1 MDSWCARRTRSIRG
15 GGLAGGCSA
24 RTCRGGWALAWAS
37 RASAADLGIRIW
49 GGNFAQPEASV
60 PWQSFRLHAF
70 PYSFIYLEEG
80 NRSVM
85 SHRLWRMDNL
95 SDSADATAAGTA
107 GTAFWLSFFLLKKKR
122 KLINCSF
129 QLICRLHSWEMATED
144 GGLKYGNC
152 TMQLLAWLA
161 ADIQCATTDL

>member
-1 MDSWCARRTRSIRG
+1 M
-15 GGLAGGCSA
+15 
-24 RTCRGGWALAWAS
+24 
-37 RASAADLGIRIW
+37 
-49 GGNFAQPEASV
+49 
-60 PWQSFRLHAF
+60 PWQSFLLQAF

-95 SDSADATAAGTA
+95 SDSADAAAAGTA
-107 GTAFWLSFFLLKKKR
+107 GTAFLLSFFLLKKK

-129 QLICRLHSWEMATED
+129 QLICSLHSWEMATED

-152 TMQLLAWLA
+152 STELQAWLA
-161 ADIQCATTDL
+161 VDIQCATTDL

>member
-1 MDSWCARRTRSIRG
+1 MRTLDPFGLGWGPRGRLQRARG
-15 GGLAGGCSA
+15 GEAGV
-24 RTCRGGWALAWAS
+24 W
-37 RASAADLGIRIW
+37 RASCASPADLGIGIW

-60 PWQSFRLHAF
+60 PWQSFLLQAF
-70 PYSFIYLEEG
+70 LYSFIYLEEG

-95 SDSADATAAGTA
+95 SDSADAAAAGTA
-107 GTAFWLSFFLLKKKR
+107 VTVFCFPFFFLKKK

-152 TMQLLAWLA
+152 STELQAWLA
-161 ADIQCATTDL
+161 VDIQWATTDL